1 MVRKMAYIGFSWLLG
16 LFFASFFSSDIV
28 IMTCAAVGAAALILL
43 LTMKKKSVTA
53 VICCI
58 FFALGGLYYC
68 VFDHIVYGNIVK
80 YNNLTVSV
88 DGVIEDYTEHSG
100 DMTTY
105 LVRGVINGEAS
116 ALIQCCGTAYECAA
130 GDSITVKGK
139 ACTPSS
145 DYTFDGLSYYKAKG
159 IYLVI
164 SCPDELNITRS
175 DGVSLR
181 RALDSYRNYIYGR
194 MSRYLGMDELAV
206 AKAMLFGDKSGID
219 SETKTALY
227 RAGIGHM
234 TAVSGTHLAIISSL
248 IWFVLSYVPIKKRS
262 RFVCL
267 MIPLLLFTVLAGGT
281 SSVNRA
287 AVMIILVYGAQLF
300 DRRADIANS
309 LGIAAVLLTAGC
321 PLAVRDPSLLLS
333 FAGVI
338 GVGGAAPGMIRLLE
352 ERFKLNFLCRS
363 MIVSLCATAC
373 VFPVSLLF
381 FDEISIAAPVTN
393 IVLVP
398 LCTVILL
405 CGVITALT
413 GGIAA
418 YPLMKL
424 CGLCCR
430 MVTAISEMVANL
442 KFAYIP
448 LGYDLIKYMVM
459 GAAVIVI
466 IFALFYKLRKY
477 TGISAAAASIIC
489 MLTASVYKFIPSEH
503 RTAVF
508 FTDGKGASSIVL
520 HDKRYA
526 AVIDLHNGGNTY
538 RYIEKYFSSM
548 GIERAELVVLS
559 DGSDVS
565 AGGFRKLMKKYD
577 AAEVLIP
584 DGSMGYT
591 ASFADNA
598 AIYDT
603 NDITAVKMPDY
614 EVRIGDEHTIFIS
627 CGGCDIFAYDSAER
641 PLSSGSFDIAVNYHG
656 KVPSRYVDADI
667 YINTADEETAE
678 RQYSGECI
686 KIDIYD
692 GNFTAEVL

>member
-28 IMTCAAVGAAALILL
+28 IKTCAVVGAAILILL
-43 LTMKKKSVTA
+43 LLLKKKSVTA
-53 VICCI
+53 VVCCV
-58 FFALGGLYYC
+58 FFALGSLYYC
-68 VFDHIVYGNIVK
+68 VFDHIVYGNAVK

-88 DGVIEDYTEHSG
+88 DGVIVDYTDHSG

-105 LVRGVINGEAS
+105 LIKGRINDETS
-116 ALIQCCGTAYECAA
+116 ALIQCYGTAYECAA
-130 GDSITVKGK
+130 GDSITVKGTT
-139 ACTPSS
+139 CTPNS

-159 IYLVI
+159 IYLVM
-164 SCPDELNITRS
+164 SYPDEINITRS

-181 RALDSYRNYIYGR
+181 RALDSYRNYIYSK
-194 MSRYLGMDELAV
+194 MSRYLSMDEFAV

-219 SETKTALY
+219 SDTKTALY

-248 IWFVLSYVPIKKRS
+248 IWFVLSYMPIKKRS

-300 DRRADIANS
+300 DRRADLANS

-321 PLAVRDPSLLLS
+321 PFAVRDPSLLLS

-338 GVGGAAPGMIRLLE
+338 GIGGVAPGIIKLLE
-352 ERFKLNFLCRS
+352 ERVKLNFLLKS
-363 MIVSLCATAC
+363 VIVSLSATVC
-373 VFPVSLLF
+373 IFPVSLLF

-430 MVTAISEMVANL
+430 MVTALSDIVANL
-442 KFAYIP
+442 KFTYIP
-448 LGYDLIKYMVM
+448 LGYDFIKYMVM

-466 IFALFYKLRKY
+466 IFALFSKLRKY
-477 TGISAAAASIIC
+477 TGISAAVVSAVCILAV
-489 MLTASVYKFIPSEH
+489 SVYKFIPSEH

-565 AGGFRKLMKKYD
+565 AGGFRKLMKKYA

-584 DGSMGYT
+584 DRSMSYT

-598 AIYDT
+598 VIYDI
-603 NDITAVKMPDY
+603 NDITTVKMPDY
-614 EVRIGDEHTIFIS
+614 EVMIGDNHTIFIS
-627 CGGCDIFAYDSAER
+627 CNGCDIFAYDSAER

-656 KVPSRYVDADI
+656 KAPSRYVDGGI
-667 YINTADEETAE
+667 YINTADAETTE

-686 KIDIYD
+686 KIDIYA
-692 GNFTAEVL
+692 GNYTAEVL